1 MNDEVR
7 KLLFDIMLA
16 SEDIIN
22 FTNGLN
28 YSDFLENKMVQKA
41 VEREFEIIGEALN
54 RIKRINPEIM
64 EDISEHHRIIGFRN
78 ILTHGYDVIDE
89 KLVWDAVTIHLP
101 ILQKEIKKLIEA

>member
-7 KLLFDIMLA
+7 KLLYDIMLA

-22 FTNGLN
+22 FTNGLD
-28 YSDFLENKMVQKA
+28 YSDYLENKMVQRA

-54 RIKRINPEIM
+54 RIKRVSSKIM
-64 EDISEHHRIIGFRN
+64 ENISEHDRIIGFRN

-89 KLVWDAVTIHLP
+89 KLVWDAVTRHLP
-101 ILQKEIKKLIEA
+101 ILQKEIRKLLEA